1 MDYDRMLDD
10 DPNEEFYYN
19 DDKFPHKKLIA
30 GYISLENAL
39 VRLNKGEYYVLVK
52 TNGEEELP
60 LGYVPL
66 DSKIETEEP
75 MATIA
80 PNMNFQVLC
89 RKGKIQMIT
98 QLFSDEN
105 GPNYLLGPGPETITL
120 SQLITEQLE
129 AYKKNKSSRT
139 R

>member
-1 MDYDRMLDD
+1 MDYDRMLDE

-19 DDKFPHKKLIA
+19 DNKFPHKKLIA

-60 LGYVPL
+60 SGYIPL
-66 DSKIETEEP
+66 DSKFETEEP
-75 MATIA
+75 MATID
-80 PNMNFQVLC
+80 PNMHFPVLC
-89 RKGKIQMIT
+89 RKGRIQIIA
-98 QLFSDEN
+98 QLPAKEDDAE
-105 GPNYLLGPGPETITL
+105 YLLGPGPETITL

-129 AYKKNKSSRT
+129 AYKKNMSSRT